1 VIARPFVL
9 LSNPK
14 AMKTLTID
22 NVDLKG
28 KRVLV
33 RVDFNVPLDDQQR
46 ITDDNRI
53 VESLPTILKV
63 LSSGGRCILMSHL
76 GRPKGKPKPEFS
88 LKPVANHLA
97 GLLNR
102 PVKFAADCIG
112 DAAKREVEILRDG
125 EVLLL
130 ENLRYHNEE
139 EANDPEFARQL
150 ASFGDVYINDAFG
163 TAHRAHASTEGVTKH
178 VRVAAA
184 GYLMQKELDY
194 LGRAIGDPARPYV
207 AILGGSKISGKID
220 VIQNLMAKV
229 DAVLIGG
236 GMMFTFYKAQGL
248 EIGTSI
254 LEADK
259 VELAKTVL
267 AEAAKRNVR
276 LLLPV
281 DTLVADK
288 VAADAATKV
297 VDVKQIPSGWA
308 GVDIGPQTIE
318 LFTGE
323 IKKAKTVVWNGPMG
337 IFEMEPFAKGTVAV
351 AKALADATKGGT
363 VTIVGGGDSA
373 AAIAQAGLEKAVS
386 HVSTGG
392 GASLEFL
399 EGKELPGVAALT
411 KA

>member
-1 VIARPFVL
+1 
-9 LSNPK
+9 
-14 AMKTLTID
+14 MKTLTID

-46 ITDDNRI
+46 ITDDTRI

-97 GLLNR
+97 GLINR

-194 LGRAIGDPARPYV
+194 LGRAVGDPARPYV

-267 AEAAKRNVR
+267 AEAEKRNVR

-297 VDVKQIPSGWA
+297 VDVKQIPAGWA
-308 GVDIGPQTIE
+308 GVDIGPKSIE
-318 LFTGE
+318 TFAAE

-373 AAIAQAGLEKAVS
+373 AAISQAGLEKAVS